1 MIIGRP
7 VHSWQMINKPFSTLP
22 DFIKIVGKDYRINT
36 DFKIWIEISSVL
48 SDKRLPLSQKLCHLL
63 INGFCDSLPECMEEA
78 VSALLGF
85 MNMYEAGSKKHG
97 SAEQVFSF
105 IKDEGLIYAAFR
117 QQYGIN
123 LYTEALH
130 WWEFL
135 YLLSALHEDTAFMR
149 IVGYRS
155 VDCSKIKNEE
165 HKRFLR
171 RMKNRYRLAEQLG
184 DSDIA
189 GALTV

>member
-1 MIIGRP
+1 MN
-7 VHSWQMINKPFSTLP
+7 NKPFCTLP
-22 DFIKIVGKDYRINT
+22 DFIKIGGKDYRINT

-48 SDKRLPLSQKLCHLL
+48 SDKSLSMSQKLCHLL
-63 INGFCDSLPECMEEA
+63 LNGFCDSLPDSMEEA
-78 VSALLGF
+78 VTALLGF
-85 MNMYEAGSKKHG
+85 MNMYEKG
-97 SAEQVFSF
+97 SARHSSSEQVFSF

-135 YLLSALHEDTAFMR
+135 YLFSALDENTAFMR

-171 RMKNRYRLAEQLG
+171 KMKNRHRLSEQLG
-184 DSDIA
+184 DGDIA